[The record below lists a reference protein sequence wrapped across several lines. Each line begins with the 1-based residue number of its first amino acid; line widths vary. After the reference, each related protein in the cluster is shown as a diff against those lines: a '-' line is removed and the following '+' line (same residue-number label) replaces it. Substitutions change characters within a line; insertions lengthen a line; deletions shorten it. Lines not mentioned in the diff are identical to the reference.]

1 MSSGTL
7 LSIKEGDFLMTKKRR
22 VQVSFTEQQIEQL
35 ERLSKEKGFT
45 KSAILALAL
54 EEYWKSGKVIKSIKI
69 GNVYD
74 DDDDK
79 DLPF

>member
-1 MSSGTL
+1 VVSGTL
-7 LSIKEGDFLMTKKRR
+7 VSIKEGGFLMTKKRR

-54 EEYWKSGKVIKSIKI
+54 EEYSRKELEQKE
-69 GNVYD
+69 
-74 DDDDK
+74 
-79 DLPF
+79 

>member
-1 MSSGTL
+1 VSSGTL

-54 EEYWKSGKVIKSIKI
+54 EEYSRKELEQKK
-69 GNVYD
+69 
-74 DDDDK
+74 
-79 DLPF
+79 